1 MMLRVGLLTATAA
14 ALCALPMLIDLPVKL
29 IWNASPSVP
38 TGLYWLRSGSDFKV
52 GDLVVVAAP
61 AALADFL
68 TQRGYLPLGLPLLK
82 RVAAGPG
89 QVVCRAGLS
98 ITVDGVLVGQAL
110 RSDRDGRALPV
121 WQGCRRI
128 SATEIFLMN
137 VDVPNSLDGRYF
149 GPLSQRSILGHAIPI
164 WVSSTAFDG
173 REAAVAPSQHHV
185 DPSPPNLQK
194 D

>member
-1 MMLRVGLLTATAA
+1 MTWGVGLLAATAV
-14 ALCALPMLIDLPVKL
+14 ALTALPMLIDLPVKL

-68 TQRGYLPLGLPLLK
+68 TRRGYLPLGLPLLK

-98 ITVDGVLVGQAL
+98 ITVDGVLVGKAL

-121 WQGCRRI
+121 WQGCRPI
-128 SATEIFLMN
+128 SRTEIFLLN
-137 VDVPNSLDGRYF
+137 AGVPNSLDGRYF
-149 GPLSQRSILGHAIPI
+149 GPISQRSILGHAIPI
-164 WVSSTAFDG
+164 WMSDSAVG
-173 REAAVAPSQHHV
+173 RPEAAATPSQHHV
-185 DPSPPNLQK
+185 EPSPPNLQK